1 MKGGYVGKL
10 LFVDLT
16 KGTLETKALSEELAR
31 NFIGGYGIGARLL
44 YDRMKPGVDPL
55 GPDNILGLV
64 SGPLNGTGAFFGG
77 RYTVVCK
84 SPVTGG
90 WNDANSGGFFGPELK
105 RAGFDGVFVSGA
117 SPKPVYLFIKDGKAE
132 IRDARH
138 LWGKDCTE
146 TEEALIQETGEKN
159 LRTALIGPAGE
170 MLSLVACV
178 INDKHRA
185 AGRGGCGAV
194 MGSKKLKAIV
204 VRGTG
209 KIPVAHPEKIKAIN
223 AEILDFMKNGPTV
236 EMVKGF
242 GAFGTGGMTA
252 GNALSGDSPVKN
264 WGGAGVVDM
273 GEESATKL
281 GSFSFDAKY
290 NTKKYACANCP
301 LGCGAHYK
309 VDDGKWPVGETDRP
323 EYETLAAFGTMTLND
338 DVESIIKCNDI
349 CNKYGLDTISVGCTV
364 AWAIECYENGIFT
377 KKDTE
382 GIELTWG
389 NADAIVALTQAIA
402 DQKGFGKVLA
412 LGSAGAA
419 KKLGKGAK
427 YLQTVRGIELP
438 MHDPRFSP
446 GFARTYQYD
455 PTPARHVKGGLG
467 IPDFRSSPEVK
478 YNYEGR
484 GQMDTEVT
492 FSKEIVNTS
501 GLCIFGVDFCLPKD
515 AAVRL
520 IEAATGWDFT
530 EEDVLQT
537 GKRIMDMRHVFNL
550 REGQKP
556 NDDSNL
562 LPKRCVGEPPLT
574 EGPLKGIT
582 VDHKKLA
589 YYFCESMG
597 WDEETMIPTRESLEK
612 VGGMEDVIRDLHK

>member
-10 LFVDLT
+10 LFADLT
-16 KGTLETKALSEELAR
+16 KGTLKEKALSEELAR

-44 YDRMKPGVDPL
+44 YDLMKPGVDPL

-64 SGPLNGTGAFFGG
+64 SAPLNGTGAFFGG
-77 RYTVVCK
+77 RYTAVCK

-105 RAGFDGVFVSGA
+105 RAGFDGVFISGA
-117 SPKPVYLFIKDGKAE
+117 SEKAVYLFIKNGKAE
-132 IRDARH
+132 IRDAKQ
-138 LWGKDCTE
+138 LWGKNCVE
-146 TEEALIQETGEKN
+146 TQEALVQETGESK
-159 LRTALIGPAGE
+159 LRAAVIGPAGE
-170 MLSLVACV
+170 KRSLMACI

-194 MGSKKLKAIV
+194 MGSKNLKAIA

-209 KIPVAHPEKIKAIN
+209 KIPVAHPEKIKEIN

-236 EMVKGF
+236 EQVKLF
-242 GAFGTGGMTA
+242 GTFGTGGMTA
-252 GNALSGDSPVKN
+252 GNALSGDAPVKN
-264 WGGAGVVDM
+264 WGGVGIVDM

-281 GSFSFDAKY
+281 GTFSFDAKY

-338 DVESIIKCNDI
+338 DVESIMKCNDV

-389 NADAIVALTQAIA
+389 NAEAIVAVTQAIA
-402 DQKGFGKVLA
+402 EQKGFGRLLA
-412 LGSAGAA
+412 LGSAKAA
-419 KKLGKGAK
+419 EKLGKGGE
-427 YLQTVRGIELP
+427 YLQTVRGVEVP

-455 PTPARHVKGGLG
+455 PTPGRHVKGGLG
-467 IPDFRSSPEVK
+467 IPDFRSTNEVK
-478 YNYEGR
+478 YGYGDR
-484 GQMDTEVT
+484 GPMDVGVTCHTEI
-492 FSKEIVNTS
+492 FNTS
-501 GLCIFGVDFCLPKD
+501 GLCMFGGFSMPQD
-515 AAVRL
+515 AAMRF
-520 IEAATGWDFT
+520 IEAVTGWDFK
-530 EEDVLQT
+530 EEDVIRT
-537 GKRIMDMRHVFNL
+537 GKRIMNMRYAFNL
-550 REGQKP
+550 REGQRP
-556 NDDSNL
+556 TDGDNV
-562 LPKRCVGEPPLT
+562 LPKRCVGIPPQT
-574 EGPLKGIT
+574 DGPLKGIT
-582 VDHKKLA
+582 VDHDKLA
-589 YYFCESMG
+589 NHFI
-597 WDEETMIPTRESLEK
+597 ETMAWDRKTLIPTKESLETL
-612 VGGMEDVIRDLHK
+612 GGMEDVIRDLCG

>member
-1 MKGGYVGKL
+1 MKGGYTGKL
-10 LFVDLT
+10 LFADLT
-16 KGTLETKALSEELAR
+16 KGTINEKPLSEDLAKK
-31 NFIGGYGIGARLL
+31 FIGGYGIGARIL
-44 YDRMKPGVDPL
+44 YDMMKPGVDPL
-55 GPDNILGLV
+55 GPDNILGFIT
-64 SGPLNGTGAFFGG
+64 GPLNGTGAFFGG

-90 WNDANSGGFFGPELK
+90 WNDANSGGFFGLELK

-117 SPKPVYLFIKDGKAE
+117 SAKPVYLFIKDGKAE
-132 IRDARH
+132 IRDAKK

-159 LRTALIGPAGE
+159 LRVALIGPGGE
-170 MLSLVACV
+170 KKSLMACI

-194 MGSKKLKAIV
+194 MGSKNLKAIA

-209 KIPVAHPEKIKAIN
+209 KVSVAHPEKVKAIN
-223 AEILDFMKNGPTV
+223 TEILDFMKNGPTI
-236 EMVKGF
+236 EQIKLF
-242 GAFGTGGMTA
+242 GNFGTGGMTS

-264 WGGAGVVDM
+264 WGGVGVVDM

-281 GSFSFDAKY
+281 GTFTYDAKY

-323 EYETLAAFGTMTLND
+323 EYETLAAFGTMALND
-338 DVESIIKCNDI
+338 NIESIIKCNDI
-349 CNKYGLDTISVGCTV
+349 CNRYGLDTISVGCTIT
-364 AWAIECYENGIFT
+364 WAIECYENGIFT
-377 KKDTE
+377 KKETE

-389 NADAIVALTQAIA
+389 NAEAIVAMTQAIA
-402 DQKGFGKVLA
+402 DQTGFGKVLA
-412 LGSAGAA
+412 LGSAKAA

-438 MHDPRFSP
+438 MHDPKFSP

-467 IPDFRSSPEVK
+467 IVDFGSPNEVK
-478 YNYEGR
+478 YDYEGR
-484 GQMDTEVT
+484 GPMDVGVTSHTEIT
-492 FSKEIVNTS
+492 NTA
-501 GLCIFGVDFCLPKD
+501 GLCLFSAFCMPPD
-515 AAVRL
+515 ATTRF
-520 IEAATGWDFT
+520 IEAVTGWDFKQ
-530 EEDVLQT
+530 EDILQT
-537 GKRIMDMRHVFNL
+537 GKRIMDMRYAFNL

-556 NDDSNL
+556 NDDENAI
-562 LPKRCVGEPPLT
+562 PKRCVGEPPQT

-589 YYFCESMG
+589 AKFSEVMG
-597 WDEETMIPTRESLEK
+597 WDEETLVPTRESLENL
-612 VGGMEDVIRDLHK
+612 GGMEDVIRDLHR

>member
-10 LFVDLT
+10 LFADLT
-16 KGTLETKALSEELAR
+16 KGTLEEKALSEELAR

-44 YDRMKPGVDPL
+44 YGMMKPGANPL
-55 GPDNILGLV
+55 GPDNILGFI

-90 WNDANSGGFFGPELK
+90 WNDANSGGFLGPELK
-105 RAGFDGVFVSGA
+105 RAGFDGVFISGA
-117 SPKPVYLFIKDGKAE
+117 SKKPVYLFIKDGKAE
-132 IRDARH
+132 IRDARK
-138 LWGKDCTE
+138 LWGKDCVE
-146 TEEALIQETGEKN
+146 TEEALVQETGESKV
-159 LRTALIGPAGE
+159 RVAVIGPAGE
-170 MLSLVACV
+170 RQSLMACV

-194 MGSKKLKAIV
+194 MGSKNLKAIA

-209 KIPVAHPEKIKAIN
+209 KIPVAHPEKVKEIN
-223 AEILDFMKNGPTV
+223 AEISDFMKNGPTV
-236 EMVKGF
+236 EQVKLF
-242 GAFGTGGMTA
+242 GTFGTGGMTA

-264 WGGAGVVDM
+264 WGGVGVVDL
-273 GEESATKL
+273 GEGSATKL
-281 GSFSFDAKY
+281 GTFSFDAKY

-323 EYETLAAFGTMTLND
+323 EYETLAAFGAMTLNA
-338 DVESIIKCNDI
+338 DVESIIKCNDV

-377 KKDTE
+377 KKDTG

-389 NADAIVALTQAIA
+389 NAEAIVAGTQAIA
-402 DQKGFGKVLA
+402 EQKGFGRILA
-412 LGSAGAA
+412 LGSAKAA
-419 KKLGKGAK
+419 ERLGKGGE
-427 YLQTVRGIELP
+427 YLQTVRGIEVP

-455 PTPARHVKGGLG
+455 PTPGRHVKGGLG
-467 IPDFRSSPEVK
+467 IPDFRSTNEVK
-478 YNYEGR
+478 YGYADR
-484 GQMDTEVT
+484 GSMDMAVTCHTEI
-492 FSKEIVNTS
+492 FNTS
-501 GLCIFGVDFCLPKD
+501 GLCMFGGFSMPQD
-515 AAVRL
+515 AATRF
-520 IEAATGWDFT
+520 IEAVTGWDFK
-530 EEDVLQT
+530 EEDVIRT
-537 GKRIMDMRHVFNL
+537 GKRILNMRYAFNL

-556 NDDSNL
+556 TDSENV
-562 LPKRCVGEPPLT
+562 LPKRCVGIPPQT

-582 VDHKKLA
+582 VDYDKLGDHFIA
-589 YYFCESMG
+589 SMA
-597 WDEETMIPTRESLEK
+597 WDRKTLIPTKESLESL
-612 VGGMEDVIRDLHK
+612 GGMEDVIRNLYA

>member
-1 MKGGYVGKL
+1 MKGGYVSKL

-16 KGTLETKALSEELAR
+16 KGTLEEKPLSEKLAK

-44 YDRMKPGVDPL
+44 YDMMKPGVDPL
-55 GPDNILGLV
+55 GPDNILGFI

-84 SPVTGG
+84 SPLTGG

-105 RAGFDGVFVSGA
+105 RAGFDGIFVTGA
-117 SPKPVYLFIKDGKAE
+117 SDKPVYLFVKNGKAE
-132 IRDARH
+132 IRDANH

-146 TEEALIQETGEKN
+146 TEEALIQETGESK
-159 LRTALIGPAGE
+159 LQTALIGPAGE
-170 MLSLVACV
+170 KKSLMACI
-178 INDKHRA
+178 INNKHRA

-194 MGSKKLKAIV
+194 MGSKNLKAIV

-209 KIPVAHPEKIKAIN
+209 KVPVAHPEKVKAIN

-236 EMVKGF
+236 EQVKLF
-242 GAFGTGGMTA
+242 GNFGTGGMTA
-252 GNALSGDSPVKN
+252 GAALSGDSPVKN

-273 GEESATKL
+273 GEESAAKL
-281 GSFSFDAKY
+281 GTFTYDTKY

-323 EYETLAAFGTMTLND
+323 EYETLAAFGTMALND

-349 CNKYGLDTISVGCTV
+349 CNRYGLDTISVGCTI

-377 KKDTE
+377 KKETE

-389 NADAIVALTQAIA
+389 NAEAIVALTQAIA
-402 DQKGFGKVLA
+402 EQRGFGKILA
-412 LGSAGAA
+412 LGSAKAA
-419 KKLGKGAK
+419 EKLGKGAK

-438 MHDPRFSP
+438 MHDPRYSP

-467 IPDFRSSPEVK
+467 IPDFGSPNEVK

-484 GQMDTEVT
+484 GQMDMGVT
-492 FSKEIVNTS
+492 CHTEIVNTS
-501 GLCIFGVDFCLPKD
+501 GLCLFGGFSMPPD
-515 AAVRL
+515 AAIRFIQAV
-520 IEAATGWDFT
+520 TGWDFK
-530 EEDVLQT
+530 EEDVIQT
-537 GKRIMDMRHVFNL
+537 GKRIMNMRYVFNL

-556 NDDSNL
+556 NDDENT

-589 YYFCESMG
+589 YYFSESMG
-597 WDEETMIPTRESLEK
+597 WDEETLIPTRESLEGM
-612 VGGMEDVIRDLHK
+612 GGMEDVIRDLYH

>member
-1 MKGGYVGKL
+1 MKGGYTGKL

-16 KGTLETKALSEELAR
+16 KGTFEEKTLSEELAR

-44 YDRMKPGVDPL
+44 YEMMKPGVDPL
-55 GPDNILGLV
+55 GPDNILGFI
-64 SGPLNGTGAFFGG
+64 SGPLNGTGAMFGG

-90 WNDANSGGFFGPELK
+90 WNDANSGGFFGPALK

-117 SPKPVYLFIKDGKAE
+117 SDKPVYLFIKDGKAE
-132 IRDARH
+132 IRDAKA

-146 TEEALIQETGEKN
+146 AEEALIRETGEKN

-170 MLSLVACV
+170 KKSLMACV

-194 MGSKKLKAIV
+194 MGSKNLKAV
-204 VRGTG
+204 VVIGTG
-209 KIPVAHPEKIKAIN
+209 KVPVAYPEKIKEIN

-236 EMVKGF
+236 EIVKAF
-242 GAFGTGGMTA
+242 GAFGTGGNTT
-252 GNALSGDSPVKN
+252 GSALSGDSPVKD
-264 WGGAGVVDM
+264 WEGVGIVDV

-281 GSFSFDAKY
+281 GTVTFDAKY

-301 LGCGAHYK
+301 LGCGAHYR

-338 DVESIIKCNDI
+338 DIESIIKCNDI
-349 CNKYGLDTISVGCTV
+349 CNRYGLDTISVGATV
-364 AWAIECYENGIFT
+364 AWAIECYENEIFT
-377 KKDTE
+377 KKETE

-389 NADAIVALTQAIA
+389 NAEAIVAMTQAIA
-402 DQKGFGKVLA
+402 DQTGFGKILA
-412 LGSAGAA
+412 LGSAKAAA
-419 KKLGKGAK
+419 KLEKGAK

-438 MHDPRFSP
+438 MHDPKF
-446 GFARTYQYD
+446 GIGLARTYQYD

-467 IPDFRSSPEVK
+467 LEDSFSPLEVK

-484 GQMDTEVT
+484 GPRDVGATCHTE
-492 FSKEIVNTS
+492 ILNTS
-501 GLCIFGVDFCLPKD
+501 GLCLFGNFCIPPD
-515 AAVRL
+515 AATRF
-520 IEAATGWDFT
+520 IEAVTGWDFKG
-530 EEDVLQT
+530 EDVLRT
-537 GKRIMDMRHVFNL
+537 GKRIMNMRHAFNL

-556 NDDSNL
+556 TDDSNV
-562 LPKRCVGEPPLT
+562 LPKRCIGEPPQK
-574 EGPLKGIT
+574 EGPLKGIR
-582 VDHKKLA
+582 VDYNHLA
-589 YYFCESMG
+589 HQFIEGMG
-597 WDEETMIPTRESLEK
+597 WDEETMLPTRESLEEQ
-612 VGGMEDVIRDLHK
+612 GGMEDVIRDLYR

>member
-16 KGTLETKALSEELAR
+16 KGNIEGKPLSEKVAKD
-31 NFIGGYGIGARLL
+31 FIGGYGIGARIL
-44 YDRMKPGVDPL
+44 YDMMKPGVDPL
-55 GPDNILGLV
+55 GPDNILGFV

-105 RAGFDGVFVSGA
+105 RAGFDGIFISGA
-117 SPKPVYLFIKDGKAE
+117 SDKPVYLFIKDGKAE
-132 IRDARH
+132 IRDARG

-146 TEEALIQETGEKN
+146 TEEALIQETGESK
-159 LRTALIGPAGE
+159 LRAALIGPAGE
-170 MLSLVACV
+170 KKSLMACI

-194 MGSKKLKAIV
+194 MGSKNLKAIV

-209 KIPVAHPEKIKAIN
+209 KVPVAHPEKVKEIN
-223 AEILDFMKNGPTV
+223 AGILEYMKNGPTV
-236 EMVKGF
+236 EQVKLF
-242 GAFGTGGMTA
+242 GNFGTGGMTA
-252 GNALSGDSPVKN
+252 GSALSGDAPVKN

-290 NTKKYACANCP
+290 NTKKYACASCP

-309 VDDGKWPVGETDRP
+309 VDHGKWPVGETDRP

-349 CNKYGLDTISVGCTV
+349 CNRYGLDTISVGACVT
-364 AWAIECYENGIFT
+364 WAMECYEHGIFT
-377 KKDTE
+377 KKETE

-389 NADAIVALTQAIA
+389 NAEAIVAITQAIA
-402 DQKGFGKVLA
+402 DQTGFGRILA
-412 LGSAGAA
+412 LGSAKAA
-419 KKLGKGAK
+419 EKLGKGAE

-438 MHDPRFSP
+438 MHDPRYSP

-455 PTPARHVKGGLG
+455 PTPGRHVKGGLG
-467 IPDFRSSPEVK
+467 IVDFQSSNEVK
-478 YNYEGR
+478 YGYGDR
-484 GQMDTEVT
+484 GQMDVGVT
-492 FSKEIVNTS
+492 CHTEIVNTA
-501 GLCIFGVDFCLPKD
+501 GLCLFSDFSVPQGTQI
-515 AAVRL
+515 RF
-520 IEAATGWDFT
+520 IEAATGWDFK
-530 EEDVLQT
+530 EEDVIQT
-537 GKRIMDMRHVFNL
+537 GKRIMNMRYAFNL

-556 NDDSNL
+556 TNDENA
-562 LPKRCVGEPPLT
+562 LPKRCVGEPPLK

-589 YYFCESMG
+589 YHFFGSMG
-597 WDEETMIPTRESLEK
+597 WDEETLIPTRESLENL
-612 VGGMEDVIRDLHK
+612 GGMEDVIRDLYK

>member
-1 MKGGYVGKL
+1 MKGGYTGKL

-16 KGTLETKALSEELAR
+16 KGTLKEKPLSEDLAKK
-31 NFIGGYGIGARLL
+31 FIGGYGIGARIL
-44 YDRMKPGVDPL
+44 YDMMKPGVDPL
-55 GPDNILGLV
+55 GPDNILGFIP
-64 SGPLNGTGAFFGG
+64 GPLNGTGAFFGG

-90 WNDANSGGFFGPELK
+90 WNDANSGGFFGVELK

-117 SPKPVYLFIKDGKAE
+117 SAKPVYIFIKDGKAE
-132 IRDARH
+132 IRDAKK

-146 TEEALIQETGEKN
+146 AEEALIQETGEKN
-159 LRTALIGPAGE
+159 LRCALIGPAGE
-170 MLSLVACV
+170 KMSLMACV

-194 MGSKKLKAIV
+194 MGSKNLKAIA

-209 KIPVAHPEKIKAIN
+209 KVSVAFPEKVKKMN
-223 AEILDFMKNGPTV
+223 AEILDFMKNGPTIGQI
-236 EMVKGF
+236 KLF
-242 GAFGTGGMTA
+242 GTFGTGGMTG

-264 WGGAGVVDM
+264 WGGVGEVDM
-273 GEESATKL
+273 GEESAAKL
-281 GSFSFDAKY
+281 GTDSFDAKY

-309 VDDGKWPVGETDRP
+309 VDTGKWPVGETDRP
-323 EYETLAAFGTMTLND
+323 EYETLAAFGTMALND
-338 DVESIIKCNDI
+338 DAESIIKCNDI
-349 CNKYGLDTISVGCTV
+349 CNRYGLDTISVGCTV
-364 AWAIECYENGIFT
+364 TWAIECYENGIFT

-389 NADAIVALTQAIA
+389 NAEAIVAMTQAIA
-402 DQKGFGKVLA
+402 DQTGFGKVLA
-412 LGSAGAA
+412 LGSLKAA

-455 PTPARHVKGGLG
+455 PTPARHVKGGTG
-467 IPDFRSSPEVK
+467 IPDFGSPNEVR
-478 YNYEGR
+478 YDYEGR
-484 GQMDTEVT
+484 GPMDMAVTCHTEIT
-492 FSKEIVNTS
+492 NTA
-501 GLCIFGVDFCLPKD
+501 GLCIFSAFCMPPD
-515 AAVRL
+515 ATTRF
-520 IEAATGWDFT
+520 IEAVTGWDFKQ
-530 EEDVLQT
+530 EDILQT
-537 GKRIMDMRHVFNL
+537 GKRIMDMRYAFNL

-556 NDDSNL
+556 NDDENA

-589 YYFCESMG
+589 AKFSEVMG
-597 WDEETMIPTRESLEK
+597 WDEETLFPTRESLENL
-612 VGGMEDVIRDLHK
+612 GGMEDVIKDLYR

>member
-1 MKGGYVGKL
+1 MKGGYAGKL

-16 KGTLETKALSEELAR
+16 KGTFEERPLSEELAKK
-31 NFIGGYGIGARLL
+31 FMGGYGIGARLL
-44 YDRMKPGVDPL
+44 YDMMKPGVDPL
-55 GPDNILGLV
+55 GPENILGFI
-64 SGPLNGTGAFFGG
+64 SGPLNGTGAMFGG

-105 RAGFDGVFVSGA
+105 RAGFDAVFVSGA
-117 SPKPVYLFIKDGKAE
+117 SDKPVYIFIKDGKAE
-132 IRDARH
+132 IRDAKH

-146 TEEALIQETGEKN
+146 TEEALIQETGESK

-170 MLSLVACV
+170 KKSLMACV

-194 MGSKKLKAIV
+194 MGSKNLKAVV

-209 KIPVAHPEKIKAIN
+209 KVPVVYPEKVKEIN
-223 AEILDFMKNGPTV
+223 AAILDFMKNGPTV
-236 EMVKGF
+236 EQVKLF
-242 GAFGTGGMTA
+242 GNFGTGGLTA
-252 GNALSGDSPVKN
+252 GAALSGDSPVKN

-281 GSFSFDAKY
+281 GSFTFDAKY

-323 EYETLAAFGTMTLND
+323 EYETLAAFGTMALND
-338 DVESIIKCNDI
+338 DVESVIKCNDI
-349 CNKYGLDTISVGCTV
+349 CNRYGLDTISVGACVT
-364 AWAIECYENGIFT
+364 WAIECYENGIFT
-377 KKDTE
+377 KKETE

-389 NADAIVALTQAIA
+389 NGEAIVAMTQAIA
-402 DQKGFGKVLA
+402 DQTGFGKVLA
-412 LGSAGAA
+412 LGSAKAA
-419 KKLGKGAK
+419 EKLGKGAK

-467 IPDFRSSPEVK
+467 IVDFGSSPEVK
-478 YNYEGR
+478 YGNEDR
-484 GQMDTEVT
+484 GQMDVGVT
-492 FSKEIVNTS
+492 CHTEIVNS
-501 GLCIFGVDFCLPKD
+501 AGLCIFGGFSMPPD
-515 AAVRL
+515 AAVKF
-520 IEAATGWDFT
+520 IGAVTGWDFK

-537 GKRIMDMRHVFNL
+537 GKRIMNMRYAFNL
-550 REGQKP
+550 REGQKVT
-556 NDDSNL
+556 DDENA
-562 LPKRCVGEPPLT
+562 LPHRCVGEPPLK

-582 VDHKKLA
+582 VNHKKWGA
-589 YYFCESMG
+589 HFSKSMG
-597 WDEETMIPTRESLEK
+597 WDEETLIPTRESLENL
-612 VGGMEDVIRDLHK
+612 GGMEDVIRDFYK